1 MFHLKGL
8 TVSWFLIMR
17 FDGIFWEKKV
27 KFTPA
32 DAFFVCRQV
41 ISGYR
46 VIIINDT
53 KCKYTFNF
61 PKINSACKAGK
72 FVQVGCIIMCIC
84 IFNGIM
90 AYQYF
95 SSKSRGW
102 SGIRYYEKISL
113 FHLFFREIDSPIHC
127 YILYPSAHTSPIQ
140 WHPSIWNLLFEYS
153 LSSDQAEHRPIV
165 AINRFDCLDCLLLLN
180 NFNVFCTWYH
190 RCYFII

>member
-1 MFHLKGL
+1 MITHVYVPSERVNRFL
-8 TVSWFLIMR
+8 VSDNEVWLNIL
-17 FDGIFWEKKV
+17 GE

-32 DAFFVCRQV
+32 DAYFVCRQV

-95 SSKSRGW
+95 LSKSRGW
-102 SGIRYYEKISL
+102 NNILQKDFIVSFIFSWNWFTYPLLYLISIRPYITYPMASL
-113 FHLFFREIDSPIHC
+113 HLKFAVWV
-127 YILYPSAHTSPIQ
+127 LTLQWPSRT
-140 WHPSIWNLLFEYS
+140 
-153 LSSDQAEHRPIV
+153 
-165 AINRFDCLDCLLLLN
+165 
-180 NFNVFCTWYH
+180 
-190 RCYFII
+190 